1 MVLIIWINILPSK
14 VGAYNSPICSTTRL
28 SAYYVLG
35 TDYGIMDRAE
45 IRIEKVS

>member
-14 VGAYNSPICSTTRL
+14 VGAYNSPICSTTIL

-35 TDYGIMDRAE
+35 IMDTAE